1 MPVGV
6 NIATA
11 ATAHIS
17 PRRSG
22 PIPDD
27 ILQLRSRQLFTY
39 LYFISEYTAPI
50 LMGFALWR
58 SRSVPRWLA
67 VLFTVGLEVAEAQ
80 SSKGAVVILF
90 MLPWAITMLLLA
102 ARIWQSATQ
111 PAARSLDP
119 VPEPVSI

>member
-67 VLFTVGLEVAEAQ
+67 VLFTVGLEVAE
-80 SSKGAVVILF
+80 SAVVQGSRGHLVHAA
-90 MLPWAITMLLLA
+90 WAITMLLLA